1 MYRSIETAMWDD
13 PWFAEL
19 PPNAKLLFIYL
30 ITNRRA
36 TACGV
41 FEIQRRALVFET
53 GLSGDAVKE
62 AIDALAEKVTWWGD
76 HQIIWV
82 HNFYRRQRANT
93 GPSFTV
99 SAVNALANYPD
110 NVRTAV
116 LTEYPELSATPNDPP
131 PPPPKAKTPTAHPN
145 GRVPTP
151 STEPADTVATPTG
164 HRLTETEELTGT
176 GTEERGEKRTRATA
190 PASHSALPPKP
201 NRKKP
206 KMPIPDPFV
215 VTATM
220 FAWADEMGFTDAF
233 VRDATE
239 YFVRWAKSHDH
250 RYVDWEMVWQNV
262 LDGRWKEQRGGK
274 IVPIRSAS

>member
-19 PPNAKLLFIYL
+19 PPNAKLLFVYL

-62 AIDALAEKVTWWGD
+62 AIDALERKVTWWGD

-99 SAVNALANYPD
+99 SAKNALANYPSD
-110 NVRTAV
+110 VQATV
-116 LTEYPELSATPNDPP
+116 LAEYPELGETPPDPTP
-131 PPPPKAKTPTAHPN
+131 TPSKVKTPTSHPN
-145 GRVPTP
+145 GRVPAPTP
-151 STEPADTVATPTG
+151 EASSTVAVPTG
-164 HRLTETEELTGT
+164 HRLTVTEEVTGT
-176 GTEERGEKRTRATA
+176 GTAEREEKRACAAA
-190 PASHSALPPKP
+190 PATPSAVSPKQH
-201 NRKKP
+201 RKKP
-206 KMPIPDPFV
+206 KIPIPEPFI
-215 VTATM
+215 VTEAM

-250 RYVDWEMVWQNV
+250 RYADWEMVWQNV
-262 LDGRWKEQRGGK
+262 LDGRWKERHGGK